1 MSKNYQTNV
10 FLDDFRDLRSAYQ
23 KNGAI
28 PVDVRCGRL
37 RNLLAAI
44 ETHEADIILAL
55 ALDFGSRSE
64 YETSL
69 NELFPVIVA
78 LKQAIKELPAWSSIK
93 KQKVSWLFKPSKAYL
108 LPQAKGVVGIVSPWN
123 YPFLLS
129 ISPLIPAIS
138 AGNRVML
145 RPSSRTR
152 NTSRVIQKICA
163 EVFPPDEV
171 KICGAAQAS
180 ASDFTALPF
189 DHLFFTGS
197 ARVGKG
203 IMRQASENLTPLTLE
218 LGGKNPV
225 VIMED
230 YAIKIAARSVARGKM
245 MNAGQA
251 CIAPDHV
258 YVPRGKTDDFI
269 REYVDA
275 INDFYPGDVTD
286 SGLTSLLMDTD
297 IDRLRGYVR
306 DAQDKGARII
316 YPFGEKPLEPSA
328 TGQFPPI
335 LVTDCQE
342 DMLLM
347 KDELFGPILSV
358 LPYDTLEDCLAR
370 INEQPQPLALYLFTN
385 DNSLINKVQ
394 RSTSSGGLCINET
407 LLHFAQ
413 KNLPFGGV
421 GQSGMGS
428 YHGKTGFDTFS
439 HLKPVYHHSRFN
451 STKMLY
457 PPFQPQLLKMLKFIK
472 RFV

>member
-1 MSKNYQTNV
+1 MSENYQTNL
-10 FLDDFRDLRSAYQ
+10 FLDDFRELRSAYQ
-23 KNGAI
+23 KNGAL
-28 PVDVRCGRL
+28 PVDVRRGRL
-37 RNLLAAI
+37 RNLLGAI
-44 ETHEADIILAL
+44 EKHEADIIQAL

-78 LKQAIKELPAWSSIK
+78 LKQAIKELVGWSSIR
-93 KQKVSWLFKPSKAYL
+93 KQKVGWLFKPSKAYL

-145 RPSSRTR
+145 RPSSRTSH
-152 NTSRVIQKICA
+152 TSRVIEQICA

-171 KICGAAQAS
+171 KICRAS
-180 ASDFTALPF
+180 HGPAPDFTALPF
-189 DHLFFTGS
+189 DHLLFTGS
-197 ARVGKG
+197 SRVGKG

-230 YAIKIAARSVARGKM
+230 YAIRIAARSVARGKM

-258 YVPRGKTDDFI
+258 YVPRKKIDEFI
-269 REYVDA
+269 WEYVDA
-275 INDFYPGDVTD
+275 LNDFYPDGVTD

-297 IDRLRGYVR
+297 IARLQGYIR
-306 DAQDKGARII
+306 DAEDKGARII
-316 YPFGEKPLEPSA
+316 HPFGEKSLNPSA

-335 LVTDCQE
+335 LVADCTDS
-342 DMLLM
+342 MALM
-347 KDELFGPILSV
+347 KDEVFGPILSV
-358 LPYDTLEDCLAR
+358 LSYETLEDCLAR
-370 INEQPQPLALYLFTN
+370 INEQPQPLAFYLFTN
-385 DNSLINKVQ
+385 EEGLINKVQ
-394 RSTSSGGLCINET
+394 QSTSSGGLCINET

-413 KNLPFGGV
+413 KNLPFGGI
-421 GQSGMGS
+421 GQSGMGA
-428 YHGKTGFDTFS
+428 YHGKVGFDIFS
-439 HLKPVYHHSRFN
+439 HLKPVYHQSRYN
-451 STKMLY
+451 STALLY
-457 PPFQPQLLKMLKFIK
+457 PPFQPQLLKTLNFIK